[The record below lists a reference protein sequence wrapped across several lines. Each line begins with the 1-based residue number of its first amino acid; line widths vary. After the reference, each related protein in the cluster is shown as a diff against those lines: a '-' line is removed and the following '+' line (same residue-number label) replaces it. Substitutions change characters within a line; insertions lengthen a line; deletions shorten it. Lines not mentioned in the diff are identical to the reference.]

1 MALPKPVSISA
12 ITGAGEAAAMAR
24 IMSRCCTGDRM
35 LASGTAWLAD
45 SSKPLPQTAS
55 KRPRRPTGPTAGCA
69 PTWHEPARG
78 RSADDGNGRCGWE
91 RIGHG
96 ADSLRDPA
104 RCAPAVPHRSAWRLA
119 AQRLR
124 RRRRLARAWPGRYR
138 HIIGDEP
145 RRQRQQLV
153 FLAADMAGIG
163 LGEFCACAGVR
174 LAGMPAA
181 ISASAPRSG
190 SHSAASRRWSAFSPC
205 TNACRQTASEPAMA
219 SISAGNR
226 SSSSS
231 SW

>member
-1 MALPKPVSISA
+1 
-12 ITGAGEAAAMAR
+12 MAR
-24 IMSRCCTGDRM
+24 I
-35 LASGTAWLAD
+35 ASVI
-45 SSKPLPQTAS
+45 
-55 KRPRRPTGPTAGCA
+55 RR
-69 PTWHEPARG
+69 
-78 RSADDGNGRCGWE
+78 
-91 RIGHG
+91 G
-96 ADSLRDPA
+96 A
-104 RCAPAVPHRSAWRLA
+104 
-119 AQRLR
+119 
-124 RRRRLARAWPGRYR
+124 RRLSRIVAPGDWRRSGSGGAAASARAHGPADIGQ

-163 LGEFCACAGVR
+163 LGEFRACAGVR